1 MAGSLPIVGRI
12 AEREA
17 MSAAYAQT
25 AAGQSQLLLIT
36 GAAGIGKTRL
46 VQELTGQAGGAQVR
60 TGDSAPLA
68 GAALAYGPFVDA
80 LADQAEW
87 LLDEDGPGDML
98 AARHRLF
105 VRVLGLLT
113 EIAARAPLVLVLED
127 LHWADESSRELLAF
141 LAVRLRE
148 APVLIVATLREE
160 DLPASARRWL
170 AELERRPRVIRL
182 RLAPLADAEVA
193 ELVTGLLPA
202 DTSPDQVAAVVGA
215 AEGNPL
221 YAKELARAGP
231 HEAPASISDAVLA
244 KAAGLSPPARA
255 VVDQIS
261 VADGG
266 MSHDLLAAT
275 VPLPERRLLAAA
287 RRAVTAGLLVTSA
300 DGYAFPH
307 ALIRQ
312 VLYANLLPGDRQ
324 RLHRRLGET
333 LAARAGADPGLL
345 AQHWHLAGCPGQAA
359 AAAVVAARQAVSAR
373 AYPEAA
379 RNYALAIELAS
390 WLPEPVPN
398 LFEEAAQAAS
408 WAGDPERAG
417 GVGRGRAGRVGCRPA
432 AGPGTAAGAAGTLP
446 VGGR

>member
-244 KAAGLSPPARA
+244 KAAGLAAPPGPWSTRSASR
-255 VVDQIS
+255 
-261 VADGG
+261 
-266 MSHDLLAAT
+266 
-275 VPLPERRLLAAA
+275 
-287 RRAVTAGLLVTSA
+287 TAGCRMTCSPRPSRCRSGA
-300 DGYAFPH
+300 C
-307 ALIRQ
+307 
-312 VLYANLLPGDRQ
+312 LPR
-324 RLHRRLGET
+324 
-333 LAARAGADPGLL
+333 P
-345 AQHWHLAGCPGQAA
+345 
-359 AAAVVAARQAVSAR
+359 
-373 AYPEAA
+373 
-379 RNYALAIELAS
+379 
-390 WLPEPVPN
+390 
-398 LFEEAAQAAS
+398 
-408 WAGDPERAG
+408 
-417 GVGRGRAGRVGCRPA
+417 AGR
-432 AGPGTAAGAAGTLP
+432 
-446 VGGR
+446 